1 MHLARVD
8 IHAVRNIAS
17 ARLQMPPGT
26 SLITGDNG
34 SGKTSLLEAVWLLG
48 TGSSF
53 RSNRMLPVIRY
64 GEDAAT
70 VHGEVIHADGYRTS
84 LGVSRER
91 SGGVQI
97 KVGGEAVRTTSAL
110 AEVLP
115 VQLINPDSVELVTG
129 PPVRRRRFLDWGTFH
144 VERSFLESWKS
155 YRRGLEQRNA
165 LLRRASA
172 ASSAELDAWETR
184 LSRDAHLIDA
194 QRRASVTALQPLV
207 DEALEELGGP
217 DQIAL
222 RYLPGWDAD
231 APSLADVLASQR
243 DSDRTQGFTRSGPQR
258 AELKL
263 TAGGRAAA
271 EALSRGQQKI
281 LACALLVAQGRWLAA
296 ATSKQGIY
304 LVDDLPAELDRD
316 HRARLGSILATLPA
330 QVLVTAVQ
338 RDLVMAGLESATAL
352 AMFHVEHG
360 RISAG

>member
-1 MHLARVD
+1 MHLARLD

-17 ARLQMPPGT
+17 ARLQMPSGT

-34 SGKTSLLEAVWLLG
+34 SGKTSLLESVWLLG

-53 RSNRMLPVIRY
+53 RSNRMVPVIRY

-70 VHGEVIHADGYRTS
+70 VHGEVVHDDGYRTS
-84 LGVSRER
+84 LGVTRER

-97 KVGGEAVRTTSAL
+97 KVSGEAVRTTSAL

-144 VERSFLESWKS
+144 VEPSFLGTWKS

-165 LLRRASA
+165 LLRQASV
-172 ASSAELDAWETR
+172 ASSSELDAWEDR
-184 LSRDAHLIDA
+184 LSADAHRLDA

-207 DEALEELGGP
+207 EEALVELGGP
-217 DQIAL
+217 EQIGL
-222 RYLPGWDAD
+222 RYSPGWDVE
-231 APSLADVLASQR
+231 APSLAAVLAAQR
-243 DSDRTQGFTRSGPQR
+243 EADRLQGFTRAGPQR

-263 TAGGRAAA
+263 TAGGRTAA

-296 ATSKQGIY
+296 MTSKQGIY
-304 LVDDLPAELDRD
+304 LVDDLPAELDRE
-316 HRARLGSILATLPA
+316 HRERLGRILATLPA

-338 RDLVMAGLESATAL
+338 RDLVMAGLESAAAL